1 MGYRWGRDGGE
12 ELRDGGLGWIGGIAF
27 TFAGWRREAALV
39 CGETRRR
46 DGRGGGLGSSWGR
59 NGVQWVLAVPY
70 IPVQGSP
77 GVFRESWGVGDRVF
91 GWVFVIGG
99 VEIAYMRMIG
109 LLG

>member
-1 MGYRWGRDGGE
+1 MRAAGLGGE
-12 ELRDGGLGWIGGIAF
+12 RDVTEDWAAF
-27 TFAGWRREAALV
+27 
-39 CGETRRR
+39 
-46 DGRGGGLGSSWGR
+46 GGG

-99 VEIAYMRMIG
+99 VEVAYVWRIG
-109 LLG
+109 LLK